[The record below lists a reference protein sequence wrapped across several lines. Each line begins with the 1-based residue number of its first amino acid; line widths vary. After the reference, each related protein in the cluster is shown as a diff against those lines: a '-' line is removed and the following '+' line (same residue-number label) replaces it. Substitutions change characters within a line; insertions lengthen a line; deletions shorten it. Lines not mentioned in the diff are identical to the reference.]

1 MNHELLIGP
10 ANYAGQAS
18 AMAGAVTRTTAV
30 RAFSASL
37 TKSRGAI
44 SFPADITIPRLRWAF
59 DPYWRLR
66 WRGEVKSRFGAVLI
80 DGGLPLI
87 RGGLTRTASGR
98 VSLSRAGLRA
108 DIDELREAGVDV
120 GLMFHGSEIRSPA
133 AHQGRESR
141 SPFHSMDDRLVAELT
156 ETVEHTRE
164 VAAQTGCA
172 MFVTTP
178 DLLIDC
184 PSATWLPTVVDAQRW
199 TGGRPVELAE
209 RPVVLAAP
217 SSDAIAGARDIDG
230 SLRDLHDRGLVTYIR
245 AANVPPATM
254 PDLIR
259 SADVVIDKVGLGLY
273 GVIAL
278 EAMAAGR
285 LVLGYASTQV
295 RDELRRHGSEVP
307 VVDLDPA
314 DVEGCFQAIRDESER
329 FSLLAADGPAFVE
342 QWHSGTVTA
351 QRITTSLAVTP

>member
-1 MNHELLIGP
+1 MKHELLIGP

-18 AMAGAVTRTTAV
+18 AMAEAVTRTTAV

-37 TKSRGAI
+37 TKSKAAI
-44 SFPADITIPRLRWAF
+44 SFPADITIPRLRWAL
-59 DPYWRLR
+59 DPVWRR
-66 WRGEVKSRFGAVLI
+66 QWRGEVKSRFGSVLI
-80 DGGLPLI
+80 DGGLPLL
-87 RGGLTRTASGR
+87 RGGLTRTSSGR
-98 VSLSRAGLRA
+98 VSLSRAGLAA
-108 DIDELREAGVDV
+108 DIYELREAGVDV
-120 GLMFHGSEIRSPA
+120 GLMFHGSEIRSPL
-133 AHQGRESR
+133 AHRRREPR
-141 SPFHSMDDRLVAELT
+141 SPFHTMDERSVAELT
-156 ETVEHTRE
+156 ETVEHTSD
-164 VAAQTGCA
+164 VARQTGCA
-172 MFVTTP
+172 LFVTTP

-184 PSATWLPTVVDAQRW
+184 PSAMWLPTVVAAQRW
-199 TGGRPVELAE
+199 SGGRPIELDG

-230 SLRDLHDRGLVTYIR
+230 SLRDLHDRGRVTYIR
-245 AANVPPATM
+245 AENMPPAAM

-314 DVEGCFQAIRDESER
+314 DVGGCFEAIGDDSQR
-329 FSLLAADGPAFVE
+329 FLQVAAEGPGFVE
-342 QWHSGTVTA
+342 QWHSGVVTA
-351 QRITTSLAVTP
+351 QRITTSLSVTP